1 LDFDNSQLMAE
12 VPLDFFF
19 SFVKLMPDLSL
30 CQELQER
37 FSVCI
42 LGIRLRKM
50 MKKSKISGAVVVAA
64 TIFNNFGGF

>member
-1 LDFDNSQLMAE
+1 
-12 VPLDFFF
+12 
-19 SFVKLMPDLSL
+19 MPDLSL

-50 MKKSKISGAVVVAA
+50 MKESKISGAVVVAA
-64 TIFNNFGGF
+64 TIFDNFWGF